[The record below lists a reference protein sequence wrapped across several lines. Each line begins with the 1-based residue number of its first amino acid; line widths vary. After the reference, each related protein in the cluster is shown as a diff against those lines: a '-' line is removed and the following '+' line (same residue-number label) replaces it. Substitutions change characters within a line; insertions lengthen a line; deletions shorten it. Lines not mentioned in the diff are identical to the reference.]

1 MQCPYLLRMGAKQM
15 FQTNHKTM
23 KKIMLT
29 IAGMIALVATSFAE
43 RDNIDAAV
51 LNIFKVL
58 INSGKAE
65 WSKKNDYNK
74 RTVMF
79 SGHEISVY
87 YIAEYSLVG
96 LSYRLNVSD
105 LPQEVLN
112 CIKKRYSDQ
121 VIQDA
126 LMFMDDDGHI
136 TYYAVVK
143 NSKRYA
149 ALKISSTRRLSV
161 LKKIAIK

>member
-1 MQCPYLLRMGAKQM
+1 M

-23 KKIMLT
+23 KKIILAIAFIVALT
-29 IAGMIALVATSFAE
+29 AITYAGEDNTDVAA
-43 RDNIDAAV
+43 I
-51 LNIFKVL
+51 NIFKVL
-58 INSGKAE
+58 INNSGKAE

-79 SGHEISVY
+79 NGHEISVY

-136 TYYAVVK
+136 IYYAVVK